1 MAGALTVRSVLARLG
16 WQVDTSGL
24 DRWNR
29 KTDEAKRG
37 MEGLETGAGKARRAL
52 GSIAEGLAKFDL
64 ASNAIGKLAA
74 PLQALVAT
82 GARFEALRSSLT
94 TIEGSAA
101 KAADTFG
108 RLQKFAAET
117 PFQLEELVSS
127 YNKLKAQGID
137 PSERALRA
145 YGDTAAA
152 MGKGFGDMAEAVTDA
167 ASGEFER
174 LKEFGI
180 KASKQGD
187 QVTFTFKGVKKTV
200 AFEAGEIQKYLVE
213 LGETNFAGG
222 MERQSKTLEGLWSTL
237 QDGLAAVADETMRA
251 GLGDMLKEYV
261 RDGIAAAEAVGKWV
275 VQNRELIKTK
285 VDAFLGGLRDTAKS
299 LWPIIEF
306 GAKVVAGLASA
317 LSKMGGA
324 GGVGPAIAGLTAL
337 RIATMAALGPW
348 GLLAAAGVAAGVAI
362 ANSMADAERRT
373 LSLGRSVGRMVDKAK
388 FDQGLEGKSASEL
401 LKMRDD
407 LARERKDRRFIRE
420 DVRGLSPKEIKR
432 LERERQLDDET
443 TARKQAALEDA
454 IAKVSARE
462 NDDIKARMN
471 EARQIRDDAYAAQEA
486 ESQGIA
492 DREELR
498 HLRRKGRLTP
508 EERGRKMELEAQLKK
523 DRKDRLKS
531 GDLEGAGLDDEAL
544 AKAPKPKKTKEETTL
559 MDLITG
565 SEPGEHRTRSQGLG
579 TTIVNIDARIDS
591 KVEVVAPT
599 GLVAA
604 DAPRAARIAA
614 DTGDAIA
621 RALEPYLERQIA
633 GIRKAVEG

>member
-1 MAGALTVRSVLARLG
+1 MAGAVTVRSVLARLG
-16 WQVDTSGL
+16 WEVDTTGL
-24 DRWNR
+24 DRWRR
-29 KTDEAKRG
+29 KTDDAKRG
-37 MEGLETGAGKARRAL
+37 MEGLEGGASKARRAL
-52 GSIAEGLAKFDL
+52 GSIFDGLAKFDL

-74 PLQALVAT
+74 PLHALVAT

-101 KAADTFG
+101 AAADTFG

-152 MGKGFGDMAEAVTDA
+152 MGKSFGDMAEAVTDA

-200 AFEAGEIQKYLVE
+200 AFEAGEIQRYLVE

-261 RDGIAAAEAVGKWV
+261 RDGIAAAEAAGKWV

-285 VDAFLGGLRDTAKS
+285 IDAFLGGLRDTAKS
-299 LWPIIEF
+299 LWPILEF
-306 GAKVVAGLASA
+306 GVKVVAGLASV

-337 RIATMAALGPW
+337 RVATMAALGPW

-401 LKMRDD
+401 VKMRDD

-443 TARKQAALEDA
+443 TARKQAALEEA
-454 IAKVSARE
+454 IAKVSAQE
-462 NDDIKARMN
+462 NDDIKRRLD
-471 EARQIRDDAYAAQEA
+471 EARQIRDDAHAKQDA

-498 HLRRKGRLTP
+498 YLRRKGRLSP

-531 GDLEGAGLDDEAL
+531 GDLAGAGLDDEAL
-544 AKAPKPKKTKEETTL
+544 AKSKKPKKTKEEKTL